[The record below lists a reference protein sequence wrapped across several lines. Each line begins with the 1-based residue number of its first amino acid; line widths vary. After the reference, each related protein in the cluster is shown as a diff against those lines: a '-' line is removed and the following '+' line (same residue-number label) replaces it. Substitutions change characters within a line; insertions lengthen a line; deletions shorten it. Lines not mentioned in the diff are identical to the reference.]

1 MSPITLSTA
10 VITLFSVDN
19 IVAMEDSKSIKTDV
33 DLNNG
38 IDKIVSDTIND
49 NIKAK
54 AKLLSVVDLPLTARL
69 KKIGI
74 NQ

>member
-1 MSPITLSTA
+1 
-10 VITLFSVDN
+10 
-19 IVAMEDSKSIKTDV
+19 MEDSKSIKTDV
-33 DLNNG
+33 GLNNG
-38 IDKIVSDTIND
+38 IGRIVSDTIND